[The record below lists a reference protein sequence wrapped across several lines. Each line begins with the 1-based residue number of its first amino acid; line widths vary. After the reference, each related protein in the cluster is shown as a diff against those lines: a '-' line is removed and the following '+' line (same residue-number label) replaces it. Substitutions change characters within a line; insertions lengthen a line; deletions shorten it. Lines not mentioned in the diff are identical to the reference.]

1 MCLNSFELLDDNDC
15 VDLDSDMLLVFIF
28 NNHTSF
34 KTSHKNFKLSNHCLD
49 LVSVTCMRFSLT
61 PSFIARP
68 KGCVCLNSSSPFI
81 CSVAFVDNDTSICLP
96 LSLIKVTLHVAH
108 VF

>member
-34 KTSHKNFKLSNHCLD
+34 KTSHKEFQ
-49 LVSVTCMRFSLT
+49 V
-61 PSFIARP
+61 I
-68 KGCVCLNSSSPFI
+68 
-81 CSVAFVDNDTSICLP
+81 
-96 LSLIKVTLHVAH
+96 
-108 VF
+108 